1 MIIIL
6 TQCFPPTIGGIE
18 NLVENLSIELSKT
31 YKVLV
36 LADDHDKKNDNYYDS
51 KHDTNLVIKRISG
64 IKFFRKRKK
73 LTELK
78 KLLSSNKVSHVI
90 GDSWKSF
97 ELTIDTLNSQSIPS
111 ICLAHGNELII
122 KKPSKKFV

>member
-18 NLVENLSIELSKT
+18 NLLENLSIELSKT

-64 IKFFRKRKK
+64 IKFFRKNLGIRRVFFRIKYVFFK
-73 LTELK
+73 
-78 KLLSSNKVSHVI
+78 NI
-90 GDSWKSF
+90 
-97 ELTIDTLNSQSIPS
+97 SIYYK
-111 ICLAHGNELII
+111 I
-122 KKPSKKFV
+122 